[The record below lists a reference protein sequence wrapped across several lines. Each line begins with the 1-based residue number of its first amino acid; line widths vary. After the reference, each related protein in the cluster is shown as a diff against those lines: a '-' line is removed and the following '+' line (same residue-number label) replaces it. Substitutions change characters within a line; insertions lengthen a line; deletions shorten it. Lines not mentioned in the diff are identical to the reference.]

1 MISRWNKISRFDK
14 QEISL
19 KYVSSGEHGVLFK
32 KLINSNWLAFTCQWE
47 NVMKRVTLGEPINTL
62 SESGFT
68 IRFAESF
75 CGQLEVGLLE
85 VRYPAMP

>member
-1 MISRWNKISRFDK
+1 
-14 QEISL
+14 
-19 KYVSSGEHGVLFK
+19 
-32 KLINSNWLAFTCQWE
+32 
-47 NVMKRVTLGEPINTL
+47 MKRVTLREPINTL

-85 VRYPAMP
+85 VRYPATYIQHPKLLIFDNF